1 MLRWEGNVKKGHMK
15 IFALLTLLMA
25 TSLSASET
33 AFDVFTNYSPSVV
46 LIQTKNN
53 GSGSGFFVTPSL
65 ILTNRHVVRSF
76 SKKKRTWD
84 YPTVI
89 VLKDGKQITKFNS
102 ILCSQRVDVCAIS
115 VDPEASIKKFSKL
128 TTTPAKVGQDIFV
141 VGHPQGVLNPVISS
155 GIVSSEP
162 LMIPG
167 FDHLGKNVTF
177 KGFTTT
183 AAISRGSSGSPVLSK
198 SGEIL
203 GIAVSIIPEAQNLNL
218 IIGSEELSTFAKQ
231 ITKRDGNAIF
241 TVEPEKKSTSIFNLI
256 SLQ

>member
-1 MLRWEGNVKKGHMK
+1 MKGRENAKKGQMK
-15 IFALLTLLMA
+15 MLALLTLLVT
-25 TSLSASET
+25 TSVSASET
-33 AFDVFTNYSPSVV
+33 AFDIFTNYSPSVV

-76 SKKKRTWD
+76 SKKKRSWD

-115 VDPEASIKKFSKL
+115 VAPETSIKTFSKL
-128 TTTPAKVGQDIFV
+128 TTIASKVGQDVFV
-141 VGHPQGVLNPVISS
+141 VGHPQGILNPVISS
-155 GIVSSEP
+155 GIVSSEAI
-162 LMIPG
+162 LIPS
-167 FDHLGKNVTF
+167 FDHQGKSTTF

-183 AAISRGSSGSPVLSK
+183 AAISPGSSGSPVLNK

-203 GIAVSIIPEAQNLNL
+203 GIAVSIIQGAQNLNL
-218 IIGSEELSTFAKQ
+218 IIGSEELSLFAKQ
-231 ITKRDGNAIF
+231 ITKRDGKAIF
-241 TVEPEKKSTSIFNLI
+241 TVEPESKSTSIFNLI